1 MYLVIDKQAII
12 HIFEQLLIVLLHK
25 VSYQERRR
33 EQAR

>member
-12 HIFEQLLIVLLHK
+12 HIFEQLLIVLLNK